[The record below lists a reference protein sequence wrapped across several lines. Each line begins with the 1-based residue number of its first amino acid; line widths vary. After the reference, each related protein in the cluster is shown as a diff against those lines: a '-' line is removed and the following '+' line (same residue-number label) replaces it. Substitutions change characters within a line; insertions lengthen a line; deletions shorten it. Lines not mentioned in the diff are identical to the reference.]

1 MTAPTHCFVDLDEGV
16 PMPAGWSPYPSLQ
29 EIADHEARMATL
41 GSAERD
47 EPPHADD
54 LLDTTYVFEDPVA
67 ALSLLAGGGVGAD
80 GFDLCVLQD
89 LDPDSLPEPMDKLTV
104 LTALDKVE
112 GLVAS
117 LRIRALTALGG
128 IAPGGALV
136 NEVHLEHEIAVA
148 RRTSDYSAGRALD
161 LARTITATF
170 PEFLAALGEGRV
182 SWSHLAVL
190 VERTRFVEDPTALGE
205 IGARALVRALT
216 RTPGQFATEVEKLVA
231 RFDPDAAERHRR
243 ARKKDRRVWVKQL
256 ADGMGMLGYIDEW
269 AVVNAVYETLTADAK
284 ATKKARKVEARAP
297 RTARRGAPRRSPTRS
312 RSPTARSTS
321 WEAAG
326 ATPVRSMTTTPPSL
340 TATPATRAPATG
352 ACWTRTDRTR
362 RSRRRART
370 ARTR

>member
-117 LRIRALTALGG
+117 GGIRALTALGG

-136 NEVHLEHEIAVA
+136 E
-148 RRTSDYSAGRALD
+148 
-161 LARTITATF
+161 
-170 PEFLAALGEGRV
+170 
-182 SWSHLAVL
+182 
-190 VERTRFVEDPTALGE
+190 
-205 IGARALVRALT
+205 
-216 RTPGQFATEVEKLVA
+216 
-231 RFDPDAAERHRR
+231 
-243 ARKKDRRVWVKQL
+243 
-256 ADGMGMLGYIDEW
+256 
-269 AVVNAVYETLTADAK
+269 
-284 ATKKARKVEARAP
+284 
-297 RTARRGAPRRSPTRS
+297 RGAPRARDRRRPPHLGLLRRQGTGPSTHHHRDVPGVPRRPRRGPGVVVASGSAGGADPVRGGPHRS
-312 RSPTARSTS
+312 RGRSAPGRWS
-321 WEAAG
+321 
-326 ATPVRSMTTTPPSL
+326 VR
-340 TATPATRAPATG
+340 
-352 ACWTRTDRTR
+352 
-362 RSRRRART
+362 
-370 ARTR
+370 